1 VPFHFCME
9 EKEMPVS
16 DHLCFALAGLCL
28 VSFTSSRGRSSQSA
42 TAKED
47 PLPPPVFSLADLDRS
62 ADPAQDFFQFANG
75 GWNKANPL
83 PDEYSRWGTFTLL
96 GKRNQQLIRA
106 ILEEA
111 AAKADAGSS
120 APQSE
125 ERKIGDFYASGM
137 DTAAINAAGLEPLR
151 SELDRIQAIDGRQ
164 ALLREIA
171 HLQALGVNALFGFG
185 QMQDFT
191 DSTQVIGV
199 AHQGGLGLPD
209 RDYYLNEDDKSK
221 AVRAA
226 YVAHVAAMLG
236 LAGEN
241 KDTAQTAAARIL
253 EFETTLARASMSRV
267 DRRNPHNIYHPM
279 DLAQLE
285 TLAPHLAWP
294 EYFTLVDVPDL
305 KSINVAQPGFFQEVD
320 RQLDG
325 YSLDDWKTYLRW
337 CLLDETAPY
346 LSDPFVDE
354 DFKFS
359 AVLSGAKQNLPRWQ
373 RVAAAEDRALGFAVG
388 KLFVA
393 RFFPA
398 SSKAQVLEILHQV
411 KAALKDDLAQL
422 PWMSPATREQAIRK
436 LSLIDEKIGYPDTW
450 RDYSKLQID
459 RGSYVLNVLRA
470 NEFEHRR
477 QLAKI
482 GKPVDRTE
490 WGMTP
495 QTVNAYYNP
504 SLNEIVFPAG
514 ILQPPFFDPAAP
526 AALNYGAIGAVI
538 GHEITHG
545 FDDQGCQF
553 DGQGNL
559 KNWWTEEDLKRFQA
573 ATAAISDQFAQYTV
587 AGGAHLQG
595 KLVTGEAVADLGGVK
610 LAWRAFQA
618 VRSNPAQNAPDPQK
632 YGDFAPDQLFFLGF
646 AHVWAMNIRPEEA
659 HRLVVVDPHPPAVW
673 RVNGTLVNVPEF
685 QKAFRIPDDSPMVN
699 PQRAVIW

>member
-1 VPFHFCME
+1 MK

-28 VSFTSSRGRSSQSA
+28 VSFTSSRGQA
-42 TAKED
+42 TEGTARKET
-47 PLPPPVFSLADLDRS
+47 PLPPPVFSLADMDRS
-62 ADPAQDFFQFANG
+62 ADPAQNFFQFANG
-75 GWNKANPL
+75 GWNKAHPL
-83 PDEYSRWGTFTLL
+83 PDEYSHWGTFTLL
-96 GKRNQQLIRA
+96 GKRNQQLLRA

-111 AAKADAGSS
+111 AVKAEAGSS

-137 DTAAINAAGLEPLR
+137 DTAAINAAGIEPLR
-151 SELDRIQAIDGRQ
+151 SALDRIQAIDSRQ
-164 ALLREIA
+164 ALLREIT
-171 HLQALGVNALFGFG
+171 HLQTLGVNALFGFG

-209 RDYYLNEDDKSK
+209 RDYYLNQDDKSK
-221 AVRAA
+221 AVREA
-226 YVAHVAAMLG
+226 YVTHVATMLN
-236 LAGEN
+236 LAGE
-241 KDTAQTAAARIL
+241 DEDAAQTAATRIL
-253 EFETTLARASMSRV
+253 EFETTLARASMSRI
-267 DRRNPHNIYHPM
+267 DRRNPHNIYPPM
-279 DLAQLE
+279 DLAQLG
-285 TLAPHLAWP
+285 TLTPHLAWP
-294 EYFTLVDVPDL
+294 EYFTLVDVPNL
-305 KSINVAQPGFFQEVD
+305 QSLNVAQPEFFREVD
-320 RQLDG
+320 RQLEG
-325 YSLDDWKTYLRW
+325 YSLDDWKMYLRW
-337 CLLDETAPY
+337 HLLDETAPY

-393 RFFPA
+393 RYFPA
-398 SSKAQVLEILHQV
+398 SSKAQVLEILHHV

-436 LSLIDEKIGYPDTW
+436 LSLIEEKIGYPDTW
-450 RDYSKLQID
+450 RDYSQLRIE

-490 WGMTP
+490 WEMTP

-526 AALNYGAIGAVI
+526 AALNYGAIGAVM

-553 DGQGNL
+553 DGHGNL

-587 AGGAHLQG
+587 AGGVHLQG

-618 VRSNPAQNAPDPQK
+618 ARSDPARNTPDQRK
-632 YGDFAPDQLFFLGF
+632 YGDFTPDQLFFLGF
-646 AHVWAMNIRPEEA
+646 AHVWALNTRPEEA
-659 HRLVVVDPHPPAVW
+659 QRLVLVDPHPPAVW
-673 RVNGTLVNVPEF
+673 RVNGTLVNLPEF
-685 QKAFRIPDDSPMVN
+685 QKAFDIPDGSPMVN

>member
-1 VPFHFCME
+1 ME
-9 EKEMPVS
+9 EEETPVS
-16 DHLCFALAGLCL
+16 DHLYFALAGLCL
-28 VSFTSSRGRSSQSA
+28 VSFTSSRGQA
-42 TAKED
+42 TQGGTAKDD

-75 GWNKANPL
+75 GWNRANPL

-96 GKRNQQLIRA
+96 GKRNQQLLRA

-111 AAKADAGSS
+111 AAKAEAGSS
-120 APQSE
+120 EPQSE

-137 DTAAINAAGLEPLR
+137 DVAAINAAGIEPLR
-151 SELDRIQAIDGRQ
+151 SELDRIQAIDSRQ
-164 ALLREIA
+164 ALIKEIT
-171 HLQALGVNALFGFG
+171 HLQALSVNVLFSFG

-209 RDYYLNEDDKSK
+209 RDYYLNQDDKSK
-221 AVRAA
+221 AVRDA

-253 EFETTLARASMSRV
+253 EFETTLARASMSRI

-279 DLAQLE
+279 DLAQLG
-285 TLAPHLAWP
+285 TLTPHLTWP
-294 EYFTLVDVPDL
+294 AYFALVDVPSL
-305 KSINVAQPGFFQEVD
+305 QSINVAQPEFFQEVD

-325 YSLDDWKTYLRW
+325 YSLDDWKMYLRW
-337 CLLDETAPY
+337 HLLDEAAPY
-346 LSDPFVDE
+346 LSDSFVDE

-373 RVAAAEDRALGFAVG
+373 RVAAAEDRALGFAIG

-393 RFFPA
+393 HYFPA
-398 SSKAQVLEILHQV
+398 SSKAQVLEILHRI

-422 PWMSPATREQAIRK
+422 PWMSPARREQAIAK
-436 LSLIDEKIGYPDTW
+436 LSLIEEKIGYPDTW
-450 RDYSKLQID
+450 RDYSGLQID
-459 RGSYVLNVLRA
+459 RGSYVMNVLRA
-470 NEFEHRR
+470 SKFEHRR

-514 ILQPPFFDPAAP
+514 ILQPPFFDPAVP

-553 DGQGNL
+553 DGRGNL
-559 KNWWTEEDLKRFQA
+559 KNWWTEEDLQRFQA
-573 ATAAISDQFAQYTV
+573 ATAAIAEQFAQYTV
-587 AGGAHLQG
+587 AGGVHLQG
-595 KLVTGEAVADLGGVK
+595 QLVTGEAVADLGGVK

-618 VRSNPAQNAPDPQK
+618 ARSDTAQDPPDQRK
-632 YGDFAPDQLFFLGF
+632 YGDFTPDRLFFLGF
-646 AHVWAMNIRPEEA
+646 ARVWALNTRPEEA
-659 HRLVVVDPHPPAVW
+659 HRLVLVDPHPPAVW

-685 QKAFRIPDDSPMVN
+685 QKAFGIPDGSPMVN

>member
-1 VPFHFCME
+1 M
-9 EKEMPVS
+9 S
-16 DHLCFALAGLCL
+16 DPLYLALAGLCF
-28 VSFTSSRGRSSQSA
+28 VSFTSSRVRAASDA
-42 TAKED
+42 AAKET
-47 PLPPPVFSLADLDRS
+47 PLPPPVFSPADLDRS
-62 ADPAQDFFQFANG
+62 ADPARDFFQFANG

-96 GKRNQQLIRA
+96 GKRNQQLVRA

-111 AAKADAGSS
+111 AAKADAGGNG
-120 APQSE
+120 PQSE
-125 ERKIGDFYASGM
+125 ERKMGAFYASGM
-137 DTAAINAAGLEPLR
+137 DTAAINAAGIEPLR
-151 SELDRIQAIDGRQ
+151 PELDRIKAIDSRQ
-164 ALLREIA
+164 TLLREIA

-226 YVAHVAAMLG
+226 YVAHVATMLS
-236 LAGEN
+236 LTGES
-241 KDTAQTAAARIL
+241 KDTAQAAAARIL
-253 EFETTLARASMSRV
+253 EFETTLARASMSRI

-279 DLAQLE
+279 DLAQLQ
-285 TLAPHLAWP
+285 TLTSHLAWP
-294 EYFTLVDVPDL
+294 EYFTLVDVPNL
-305 KSINVAQPGFFQEVD
+305 QSINIAQPEFFREAD
-320 RQLDG
+320 KQLDTFA
-325 YSLDDWKTYLRW
+325 LDDWKAYLRW
-337 CLLDETAPY
+337 HLLDEAAPY

-393 RFFPA
+393 QYFPA
-398 SSKAQVLEILHQV
+398 SSKAQVLEILHDV

-436 LSLIDEKIGYPDTW
+436 LSLIEEKIGYPDTW

-459 RGSYVLNVLRA
+459 RGSYVMNVLRA
-470 NEFEHRR
+470 NDFEHRR

-553 DGQGNL
+553 DGRGNL
-559 KNWWTEEDLKRFQA
+559 KNWWTDEDFKKFQA

-587 AGGAHLQG
+587 AGGMHLQG

-618 VRSNPAQNAPDPQK
+618 APSNLAQNPPDNQK
-632 YGDFAPDQLFFLGF
+632 YGDFTPAQLFFLGF
-646 AHVWAMNIRPEEA
+646 AHVWATNIRPEEA
-659 HRLVVVDPHPPAVW
+659 QRLVLTDPHPPALW

-685 QKAFRIPDDSPMVN
+685 QKAFGLPDHSPMVN
-699 PQRAVIW
+699 PKRAVIW

>member
-1 VPFHFCME
+1 M
-9 EKEMPVS
+9 S
-16 DHLCFALAGLCL
+16 
-28 VSFTSSRGRSSQSA
+28 
-42 TAKED
+42 
-47 PLPPPVFSLADLDRS
+47 PPVFSPADLDRS
-62 ADPAQDFFQFANG
+62 ASPAQDFFQFANG
-75 GWNKANPL
+75 GWNKSNPL

-96 GKRNQQLIRA
+96 GKRNQQLLRA

-111 AAKADAGSS
+111 AASANAGGSE
-120 APQSE
+120 PPSE

-137 DTAAINAAGLEPLR
+137 NTAAINAAGIEPLR
-151 SELDRIQAIDGRQ
+151 AELDRIQAIDSRQ

-171 HLQALGVNALFGFG
+171 HLQALGVNALFDFG

-209 RDYYLNEDDKSK
+209 RDYYLNQDDKSK
-221 AVRAA
+221 AIREA
-226 YVAHVAAMLG
+226 YVAHVAAMLS

-241 KDTAQTAAARIL
+241 KDTAQSAAARIL
-253 EFETTLARASMSRV
+253 EFETTLARASMSRI

-279 DLAQLE
+279 DLGQLQ
-285 TLAPHLAWP
+285 TLTPHLVWP
-294 EYFTLVDVPDL
+294 EYFTLVDVPNV
-305 KSINVAQPGFFQEVD
+305 KSINVAQPEFFKEVD
-320 RQLDG
+320 RQLEG
-325 YSLDDWKTYLRW
+325 YSLDDWRIYLQW
-337 CLLDETAPY
+337 HLLDEAAPY
-346 LSDPFVDE
+346 LSHPFVDE

-359 AVLSGAKQNLPRWQ
+359 TVLTGAKQNLPRWQ

-388 KLFVA
+388 RLFVA
-393 RFFPA
+393 RYFPA
-398 SSKAQVLEILHQV
+398 SSKAQVLDILHRV

-450 RDYSKLQID
+450 RDYSKLQIE
-459 RGSYVLNVLRA
+459 RGSYVMNVLRA
-470 NEFEHRR
+470 NEFEYRR
-477 QLAKI
+477 ELAKI

-526 AALNYGAIGAVI
+526 AALNYGASGAVM

-553 DGQGNL
+553 DGRGNL
-559 KNWWTEEDLKRFQA
+559 KNWWTDEDLKRFQA
-573 ATAAISDQFAQYTV
+573 ATAAISDQYARYTV
-587 AGGAHLQG
+587 AGGVHLQG

-610 LAWRAFQA
+610 LAWRAFQTA
-618 VRSNPAQNAPDPQK
+618 RSGHAQNTLDKQK
-632 YGDFAPDQLFFLGF
+632 YGDFTSDQLFFLGF
-646 AHVWAMNIRPEEA
+646 AHVWALNTRPEEA
-659 HRLVVVDPHPPAVW
+659 QRLVLVDPHPPGMW
-673 RVNGTLVNVPEF
+673 RVNGTVVNLPEF
-685 QKAFRIPDDSPMVN
+685 QKAFGIPDGSPMVN

>member
-1 VPFHFCME
+1 MFNGSCFVVAGVCLTALTSTRGLGASGAGG
-9 EKEMPVS
+9 KE
-16 DHLCFALAGLCL
+16 
-28 VSFTSSRGRSSQSA
+28 T
-42 TAKED
+42 
-47 PLPPPVFSLADLDRS
+47 PLPPPVFSQADLDRS
-62 ADPAQDFFQFANG
+62 VNPAQDFFLFANG
-75 GWNKANPL
+75 GWNRANPL
-83 PDEYSRWGTFTLL
+83 PEDYSRWGTFQLL

-111 AAKADAGSS
+111 AAKADTGTGKL
-120 APQSE
+120 QSE
-125 ERKIGDFYASGM
+125 ERKIGDFYAGGM
-137 DTAAINAAGLEPLR
+137 NTAAINAAGIEPLR
-151 SELDRIQAIDGRQ
+151 PELDRINAIDSRQ
-164 ALLREIA
+164 TLLKEIA
-171 HLQALGVNALFGFG
+171 HLQAMGVGALFGFG

-191 DSTQVIGV
+191 DSTRVIGV
-199 AHQGGLGLPD
+199 ARQGGLGLPD
-209 RDYYLNEDDKSK
+209 RDYYLKDDDKSR
-221 AVRAA
+221 AVREA
-226 YVAHVAAMLG
+226 YVAHVATMLG
-236 LAGEN
+236 LAGED
-241 KDTAQTAAARIL
+241 KDKARAEATWIL
-253 EFETTLARASMSRV
+253 QFETKLAQASMSRI

-279 DLAQLE
+279 DLTQLQAL
-285 TLAPHLAWP
+285 TPHLAWP

-305 KSINVAQPGFFQEVD
+305 KSINVAQPEFFREAD
-320 RQLDG
+320 KQLDALP
-325 YSLDDWKTYLRW
+325 LDNWKTYLRW
-337 CLLDETAPY
+337 CLVDAAAPY

-354 DFKFS
+354 DFRFS
-359 AVLSGAKQNLPRWQ
+359 AVLTGAKQNLPRWQ

-393 RFFPA
+393 RYFPA

-411 KAALKDDLAQL
+411 KTALKDDLAQL
-422 PWMSPATREQAIRK
+422 PWMSPATRAQAIQK
-436 LSLIDEKIGYPDTW
+436 LSLIEEKIGYPDVW

-459 RGSYVLNVLRA
+459 RGSYVMNVLRA

-526 AALNYGAIGAVI
+526 AALNYGAIGAVM

-553 DGQGNL
+553 DGRGNL
-559 KNWWTEEDLKRFQA
+559 KNWWTDEDLKKFQA
-573 ATAAISDQFAQYTV
+573 ATGAISDQFAQYTV
-587 AGGAHLQG
+587 AGGVHLQG

-618 VRSNPAQNAPDPQK
+618 AHPDSAKDAPDKQR
-632 YGDFAPDQLFFLGF
+632 YGDLTLDQLFFLGF
-646 AHVWAMNIRPEEA
+646 AHVWAMNVRPEEA
-659 HRLVVVDPHPPAVW
+659 HRLVLTDPHPPAVW
-673 RVNGTLVNVPEF
+673 RVNGTLVNLPEF
-685 QKAFRIPDDSPMVN
+685 QKAFGMPDRCPMVN
-699 PQRAVIW
+699 PHRAVIW